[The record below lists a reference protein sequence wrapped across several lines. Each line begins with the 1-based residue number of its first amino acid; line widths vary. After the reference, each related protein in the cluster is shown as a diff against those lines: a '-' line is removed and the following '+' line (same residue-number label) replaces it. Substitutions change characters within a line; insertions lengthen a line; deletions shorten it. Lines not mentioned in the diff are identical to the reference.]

1 MPTFQLGANERL
13 FLSIQAQD
21 FIEERRMGMFRDIRD
36 VFLSIQAQDFIEEK
50 ALCEGNS
57 TLPNS

>member
-1 MPTFQLGANERL
+1 
-13 FLSIQAQD
+13 
-21 FIEERRMGMFRDIRD
+21 MGMFRDIRD